1 MIKGVLEFRGR
12 NVQEEAQWME
22 EETEAED
29 EDEKSSAC
37 PPEGH
42 YSH

>member
-1 MIKGVLEFRGR
+1 M
-12 NVQEEAQWME
+12 QEEAQWIE
-22 EETEAED
+22 KEAED

-42 YSH
+42 VLSDVDLIMVLSKQ